1 MDGKVEQ
8 INAEAEKQR
17 RMNAIAKAE
26 TEAELTDLN
35 AKVEAKKIQELGKA
49 EAEKKRMLAKVD
61 VEKDQDMKEVET
73 LNQRKR
79 DKVAMEKELDYA
91 KLCTENPTYATFLV
105 NKEMAS
111 KVQIA
116 VLPTGTDGGMI
127 RGLLQSSNNTNRSK
141 E

>member
-1 MDGKVEQ
+1 
-8 INAEAEKQR
+8 
-17 RMNAIAKAE
+17 
-26 TEAELTDLN
+26 
-35 AKVEAKKIQELGKA
+35 
-49 EAEKKRMLAKVD
+49 MLAKVD
-61 VEKDQDMKEVET
+61 VEKEQDMKDIAVQNQEK
-73 LNQRKR
+73 LNKVSFRKE
-79 DKVAMEKELDYA
+79 MDYA

-127 RGLLQSSNNTNRSK
+127 RSLLQSTTGTNRSSK